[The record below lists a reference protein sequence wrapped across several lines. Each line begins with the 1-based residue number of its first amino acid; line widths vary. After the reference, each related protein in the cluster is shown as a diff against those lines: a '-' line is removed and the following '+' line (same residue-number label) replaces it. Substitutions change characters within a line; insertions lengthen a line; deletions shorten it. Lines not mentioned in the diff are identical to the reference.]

1 MRNILT
7 MDGGGV
13 RGVFTLEILA
23 RMEELLREYYDRN
36 DFVLRDHFDFFAGTS
51 TGAIIAACLCWGMP
65 VQEILDLYVSYGG
78 KMFQPVPWY
87 NPRRFLISRF
97 DAQPLSDMLQRIFS
111 EDGEGKEPAL
121 LGTDKLR
128 ARDGQLRLL
137 MAVVRNHSTGS
148 AWPVTN
154 NPLAKYNDREH
165 KECNLDIPLYKLVR
179 ASTAAPVYFDPEVIR
194 LGDTTSVF
202 VDGAVTPY
210 NNPALIAALTAI
222 LPCYNVNW
230 ETGPDKIRVISLG
243 TIRFPS
249 GLPKKARSLW
259 VGYNAAKIPAALIQG
274 AATEQDYLCR
284 CFGEC
289 IFGEP
294 IDSEVGPM
302 VGARLPG
309 QRWFSYVRYNRSY
322 GAVEVED
329 LLQKHPSLARLEA
342 VHAIPLLREIGKQY
356 AGNVKLSHLVPGVDD
371 LSDRRIGPPSATTTT
386 TIQAP

>member
-1 MRNILT
+1 MKNILA

-23 RMEELLREYYDRN
+23 RIEELLRQHYGRDN
-36 DFVLRDHFDFFAGTS
+36 FVLRDHFDFFAGTS

-65 VQEILDLYVSYGG
+65 VQEILDLYVSYGR

-87 NPRRFLISRF
+87 DPRRFLISRF

-128 ARDGQLRLL
+128 TKDGQLRLL

-154 NPLAKYNDREH
+154 NPLAKYNNREH
-165 KECNLDIPLYKLVR
+165 RECNLDIPLYKLVR

-194 LGDTTSVF
+194 LGNTTSVF

-222 LPCYNVNW
+222 LPCYNLNW
-230 ETGPDKIRVISLG
+230 ETGPDKIRVISVG

-249 GLPKKARSLW
+249 GLPKKARKLW

-284 CFGEC
+284 CFGDC
-289 IFGEP
+289 IFGEA

-302 VGARLPG
+302 VGAKIPG

-322 GAVEVED
+322 GAAEVEA
-329 LLQKHPSLARLEA
+329 LLQKHPSLAKLEA
-342 VHAIPLLREIGKQY
+342 VHAIPLLREIGAQY
-356 AGNVKLSHLVPGVDD
+356 AGNVELSHLIPRAVGA
-371 LSDRRIGPPSATTTT
+371 SDGLNSADPAA
-386 TIQAP
+386 TIRTP